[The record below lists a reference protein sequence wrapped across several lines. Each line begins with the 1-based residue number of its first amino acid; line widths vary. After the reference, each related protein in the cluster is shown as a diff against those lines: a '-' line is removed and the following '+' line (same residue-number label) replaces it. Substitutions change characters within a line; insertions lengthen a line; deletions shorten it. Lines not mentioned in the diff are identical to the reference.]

1 MSKSRFS
8 HTADELKIF
17 EILLTETY
25 LSVRSDGSG
34 ITDVISK
41 SDSDSLS
48 ETIGFGNCFLHGVH
62 NFFI

>member
-17 EILLTETY
+17 EILLTETF
-25 LSVRSDGSG
+25 LSVRSGGSG
-34 ITDVISK
+34 ITDVISE

-48 ETIGFGNCFLHGVH
+48 ETIVFDNRVLHGVR